1 VSSIQRVV
9 IGGAVLLLAAGGGV
23 AAASSTLAP
32 RATARATARAAA
44 RAGRPDRPLLA
55 VSCSS
60 AQACTAVGGLF
71 AARFNGRG
79 WSIEPIAVPSFS
91 TAMLDFL
98 AGVSCPTRS
107 GCLAVGLEY
116 PPVGADVNYDYLAL
130 AEGRHGSSWSD
141 QSPALSL
148 TRDGYLLAA
157 SCPRPGRCI
166 AVGQNVTSAL
176 AMGWDGGSWT
186 VQLAPVAPPVM
197 SVLNGVSCT
206 TPARC
211 IAVGSLTANQFN
223 LPHALAERWNGAA
236 WSIVPTPRTTPFQM
250 AGLNAVSCPG
260 RSCTAVGAIGYHQL
274 IEHWNGHKWSIQAPP
289 RGAPDAT
296 LNGVSC
302 LSRTDCVAVG
312 ALTDG
317 SGNSIAEGWNGRRWS
332 IEATPT
338 LAGGSLLNGVSCV
351 SRADC
356 VAVGAHRHT
365 PLVERWNGTT
375 WSVQP
380 TS

>member
-1 VSSIQRVV
+1 MSPIRSVALS
-9 IGGAVLLLAAGGGV
+9 AVLVLAAGAGV
-23 AAASSTLAP
+23 AAASAVTGRVS
-32 RATARATARAAA
+32 A

-60 AQACTAVGGLF
+60 AQDCTAVGGLF
-71 AARFNGRG
+71 AARLNGGR
-79 WSIEPIAVPSFS
+79 WSIERIAVPSFS

-98 AGVSCPTRS
+98 AGVSCRTRS
-107 GCLAVGLEY
+107 ACLAVGLEY
-116 PPVGADVNYDYLAL
+116 PPVGATVNYDYLAL
-130 AEGRHGSSWSD
+130 AEGRHGGSWSD

-157 SCPRPGRCI
+157 SCPKVTRCI

-176 AMGWDGGSWT
+176 AMGWDGNNWT

-206 TPARC
+206 SPVRC
-211 IAVGSLTANQFN
+211 MAVGSLAPNQFS
-223 LPHALAERWNGAA
+223 LPHALVERWNGAA
-236 WSIVPTPRTTPFQM
+236 WSIVPTPKTNPLQM
-250 AGLNAVSCPG
+250 ATLNAVSCTAH
-260 RSCTAVGAIGYHQL
+260 SCMAVGAIGYRQL
-274 IEHWNGHKWSIQAPP
+274 VERWNGRRWSIQPSP
-289 RGAPDAT
+289 SGAPEAT

-302 LSRTDCVAVG
+302 VTRSDCVAVG
-312 ALTDG
+312 ALTNG
-317 SGNSIAEGWNGRRWS
+317 SAKSLAEGWNGSHWS

-356 VAVGAHRHT
+356 VAVGSNRRE

-380 TS
+380 TA